1 MFFLFSIVFFY
12 FLFSLAMFFR
22 SLLIYEFSP
31 FSYTL
36 VCCKNVETLFT
47 DRVRNVVITKS
58 PDRDT
63 IVADHM
69 NQINL
74 SCEAEG
80 NPSVSF
86 IWYKEPDMNNQLST
100 EHLLMINDLSANKSG
115 IYACRA
121 YNIIN
126 GQMYNITETI
136 NVTIG
141 EHIP

>member
-1 MFFLFSIVFFY
+1 M
-12 FLFSLAMFFR
+12 
-22 SLLIYEFSP
+22 
-31 FSYTL
+31 
-36 VCCKNVETLFT
+36 
-47 DRVRNVVITKS
+47 
-58 PDRDT
+58 
-63 IVADHM
+63 IVADQM
-69 NQINL
+69 NQVNL

-115 IYACRA
+115 IYARRA

-126 GQMYNITETI
+126 GQMYIITETI

-141 EHIP
+141 EYIP